1 MLRIPVVCNRRPM
14 AAAIDPAAEVTIL
27 SDKIYNSLQDQP
39 KIWGMQMDT
48 IIVGPVKLEVGSKSY
63 CTDVYVAP
71 IDNDMLLGLDFL
83 KRHQTITDLKNN
95 TFTIGDDQIPLYCG
109 PQSEIPVVAKV
120 TVPKRTVVPPH
131 SVMRMPGQLDV
142 DLSSFI
148 VESFPQCQGPL
159 LVPRCFFQDGRPTLC
174 VFNPTES
181 SDTLRKNAVIAQ
193 ASAAQELTT
202 KTVQEVK
209 LQNTEGD
216 CDAKI
221 DKMVSQAEDNL
232 T

>member
-1 MLRIPVVCNRRPM
+1 
-14 AAAIDPAAEVTIL
+14 
-27 SDKIYNSLQDQP
+27 
-39 KIWGMQMDT
+39 MQMDT
-48 IIVGPVKLEVGSKSY
+48 IIVGPVKLEVGLKSY
-63 CTDVYVAP
+63 CTDVYVSP
-71 IDNDMLLGLDFL
+71 IDDDMLLVLDFL

-109 PQSEIPVVAKV
+109 SQSEIPVVAKV

-131 SVMRMPGQLDV
+131 SVVRMPGQLDV

-148 VESFPQCQGPL
+148 VESSPQCQGSL
-159 LVPRCFFQDGRPTLC
+159 LVPRCFFQDGKPTLC

-181 SDTLRKNAVIAQ
+181 PYTLRKNAVIAQ
-193 ASAAQELTT
+193 ASGAQELTI

-216 CDAKI
+216 DFDANIVRLKI
-221 DKMVSQAEDNL
+221 I
-232 T
+232 